1 MMIDSLT
8 KLGRSAPKLIL
19 LALVQTFQHLLEES
33 VLLLVR
39 KQPIIGLLLN
49 AVVKVNFIEKTSSN
63 KRSSTQGMIK
73 VITNSFIKIY
83 CEKMSRA
90 HKGKKYF
97 TRCFTKKKLQI
108 TRVYS
113 IFPITFAIAPC

>member
-1 MMIDSLT
+1 MIDSLT

-63 KRSSTQGMIK
+63 KRSKYTRHDKSYHK
-73 VITNSFIKIY
+73 LIY
-83 CEKMSRA
+83 KN
-90 HKGKKYF
+90 
-97 TRCFTKKKLQI
+97 LL
-108 TRVYS
+108 
-113 IFPITFAIAPC
+113 

>member
-1 MMIDSLT
+1 
-8 KLGRSAPKLIL
+8 
-19 LALVQTFQHLLEES
+19 
-33 VLLLVR
+33 
-39 KQPIIGLLLN
+39 
-49 AVVKVNFIEKTSSN
+49 
-63 KRSSTQGMIK
+63 MIK

-113 IFPITFAIAPC
+113 IFPITFAIASLLKSGLN